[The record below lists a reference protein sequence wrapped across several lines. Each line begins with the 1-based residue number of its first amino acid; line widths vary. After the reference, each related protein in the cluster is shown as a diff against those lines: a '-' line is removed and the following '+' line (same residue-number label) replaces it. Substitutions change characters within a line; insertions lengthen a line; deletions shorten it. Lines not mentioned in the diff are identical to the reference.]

1 MQDWKMTD
9 NKISRGW
16 EMQDWKMTE
25 IKMAGVS
32 VIRRHILVA

>member
-16 EMQDWKMTE
+16 KMQDWKMTE